1 MTSTIPRFL
10 DAPVRLSLERLDEL
24 VPEPIMGYR
33 VDWSRRNQRLGRL
46 LGDQRTCPGIGWRE
60 SIGLTLVMPYSI
72 RFFRDGRVSVTHR
85 RGLADSR
92 VVSFLPRQSTD
103 RIVGRSRDGDPT
115 MPPRPHAFPLC
126 RLDVP
131 GPVDARMP
139 LQLFHLGDI
148 RLGNWVLDSGVISTS
163 PLPPGYVALEVPLPN
178 EQVPRGYRVGQA
190 ISNQFHAEFHLK
202 IPLELWFSDLE
213 PAEDSV
219 FIERGTPMI
228 QYIVCRLPQ
237 VEAKVELS
245 TMARSARP
253 TEDTHVVLAEAWER
267 ALVTEQRRSLEHGVE
282 LQICHAH
289 GDALCELAH
298 DELAI
303 LDQIRRGTAR
313 VRDLAAMFPLL
324 DVLQVLR
331 GLHELGAWAEAPVRA
346 P

>member
-10 DAPVRLSLERLDEL
+10 DAPVRLSLARLDEF
-24 VPEPIMGYR
+24 VPEPVMGYR
-33 VDWSRRNQRLGRL
+33 VDWAQRNRGLGQL
-46 LGDQRTCPGIGWRE
+46 LGDQRACPGIGWRE

-103 RIVGRSRDGDPT
+103 IIAGRSRAGDSA
-115 MPPRPHAFPLC
+115 MPLRPHVFPLC

-131 GPVDARMP
+131 GPIDAEIP

-148 RLGNWVLDSGVISTS
+148 RLGNWVLDSGVISIS

-178 EQVPRGYRVGQA
+178 ERVPRGYRVGQA
-190 ISNQFHAEFHLK
+190 ISNQLHTEFHLK

-228 QYIVCRLPQ
+228 QYIVSRLPQ
-237 VEAKVELS
+237 VELELD
-245 TMARSARP
+245 TAARAAVP
-253 TEDTHVVLAEAWER
+253 TESMRLVLAEAWER
-267 ALVTEQRRSLEHGVE
+267 ALMTGERRSIEDGVE
-282 LQICHAH
+282 LRISHAH
-289 GDALCELAH
+289 GDALCELVH

-303 LDQIRRGTAR
+303 LDEICRGRTR
-313 VRDLAAMFPLL
+313 VRDLAARFPAL
-324 DVLQVLR
+324 DVPQVLGR
-331 GLHELGAWAEAPVRA
+331 LRELGAWAEAPMPA